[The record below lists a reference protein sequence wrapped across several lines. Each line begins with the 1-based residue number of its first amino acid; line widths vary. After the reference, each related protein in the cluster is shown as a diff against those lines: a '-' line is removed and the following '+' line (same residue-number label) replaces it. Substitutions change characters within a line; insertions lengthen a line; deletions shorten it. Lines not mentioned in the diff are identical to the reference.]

1 MHGLVNIII
10 GKNLFRRSL
19 HGSSKNVHQYCDGSS
34 DPGCEVDIKIAGNV
48 NFIHPKF
55 VISFDL
61 SPCVWWSKHAKHGGP
76 MAIYYDHFYGDP
88 KLMDVFNHL
97 PSGYD

>member
-1 MHGLVNIII
+1 VFPRGALQKKEKSGRCHALLVKIMHGLVNIII

-61 SPCVWWSKHAKHGGP
+61 SPCV
-76 MAIYYDHFYGDP
+76 
-88 KLMDVFNHL
+88 
-97 PSGYD
+97 